1 MYAFDYK
8 RPASLDEAKSLR
20 AADEEAMF
28 VAGGQTLVP
37 TLKQRLASPTA
48 LIDLARLDELKGI
61 ERQGEAVAIGAGEVH
76 AAVAASA
83 LVREAIPALAYLA
96 GEIGDPAVRHRGT
109 LGGSVANADPTADY
123 PAALLALG
131 ATVHTSER
139 TIAAED
145 FFVDLFET
153 ALDEGEIVTKVSFP
167 IPKRC
172 GYAKFPNPASR
183 YAIVGAFVAETAD
196 GIKVAVT
203 GAGPKVFRVPEIE
216 AALSASF
223 TPDAAKAVSVSAD
236 DLSSDMHASADYRA
250 HLISVMASRAV
261 ASAG

>member
-216 AALSASF
+216 AALSAGF

-250 HLISVMASRAV
+250 HLISVMAGRAV
-261 ASAG
+261 AAAK